1 MEKQS
6 EYNLENEQNSEESF
20 DWETDEFE
28 LVVKDDGR
36 VVLTGKGMFR
46 EFFR

>member
-1 MEKQS
+1 MKKQS
-6 EYNLENEQNSEESF
+6 EHNLENEQDSDESV
-20 DWETDEFE
+20 DSETDEFE